1 MNSSKPAS
9 IKEAVANG
17 WLRVALC
24 QINTVVGDIAG
35 NQTKILAAL
44 EQAEAANCALAVFPE
59 LAICGYP
66 PEDLLLKR
74 RFIADCAAAVEAIA
88 ENTASNSCF
97 AIVGYPQQRPDD
109 ELVRG
114 QPQLYNAAA
123 VCGDGAI
130 HAVVHKA
137 HLPNYAVFDEHRYF
151 AAGQPHQ
158 AIDIHDVRVGV
169 SICEDLWVDD
179 GAIRQIARSGSEII
193 ININASPYHIS
204 KWDSRQ
210 SILEKRC
217 QEHAQPFVYVNLV
230 GGQDELVFDGM
241 SAVFDATGELRARA
255 PQFSEATL
263 VVDVPIPALQP
274 RQMPGTQAAG
284 SAGPDAPSEPAESA
298 PKRSKTKASLEF
310 LGLVSSQS
318 EDDPAQMSHS
328 SEAMSATTAAQSA
341 AQPTTATATN
351 PAASQSA
358 AVSQSVSTEAPLI
371 APKLEAL
378 AEIYEA
384 LKLGVKDYTSKN
396 GFDRVCIGLSGGI
409 DSSLVAAIA
418 ADALGAAQVHGVLM
432 PSRYSSEHSVA
443 DAKQLC
449 ANLGLDY
456 SIVPI
461 EPAHS
466 ALLGMLDDH
475 LDDLSAGLTEE
486 NLQSRIRGI
495 VLMAFA
501 NARGWLNLTTGNKS
515 ESAVGY
521 STLYGDTAGAFA
533 VIKDV
538 WKQQVYALAQYR
550 NQLASSQTGSTQP
563 TIPQNVLSKP
573 PSAELHP
580 GQRDDATLPPY
591 ETLDP
596 LLFALVEQD
605 MTAQDLL
612 IGGYDPQMITQ
623 IARLVDLAE
632 YKRRQNPP
640 GIRITKKAFG
650 KDRRMP
656 ITHGY
661 TGITDPE
668 LDPTGL

>member
-9 IKEAVANG
+9 IKEAVSHG

-35 NQTKILAAL
+35 NKNKMLAAL

-59 LAICGYP
+59 LSICGYP

-74 RFIADCAAAVEAIA
+74 RFIADCAGAVEAIA
-88 ENTASNSCF
+88 ASTASRNCF
-97 AIVGYPQQRPDD
+97 AIVGWPQLRPED

-123 VCGDGAI
+123 VCGDGEI
-130 HAVVHKA
+130 QTVVHKA

-151 AAGQPHQ
+151 AEGQPHQ

-169 SICEDLWVDD
+169 SICEDLWVDG
-179 GAIRQIARSGSEII
+179 GAIRQIARSGSEIM

-274 RQMPGTQAAG
+274 RQMPGTSTAGAAELG
-284 SAGPDAPSEPAESA
+284 AAELGAADESA
-298 PKRSKTKASLEF
+298 EPPSKRSKAKASLEF
-310 LGLVSSQS
+310 LGLVSSQPD
-318 EDDPAQMSHS
+318 DDPAQINH
-328 SEAMSATTAAQSA
+328 
-341 AQPTTATATN
+341 P
-351 PAASQSA
+351 
-358 AVSQSVSTEAPLI
+358 EAPLI
-371 APKLEAL
+371 VPKLEAL

-418 ADALGAAQVHGVLM
+418 TDALGAAQVHGVLM

-550 NQLASSQTGSTQP
+550 NQLASSQTSSVQP
-563 TIPQNVLSKP
+563 TIPQNVLAKP
-573 PSAELHP
+573 PSAELRP

-640 GIRITKKAFG
+640 GIRITQKAFG

-661 TGITDPE
+661 TGIADPDQ
-668 LDPTGL
+668 DPTGQATGF